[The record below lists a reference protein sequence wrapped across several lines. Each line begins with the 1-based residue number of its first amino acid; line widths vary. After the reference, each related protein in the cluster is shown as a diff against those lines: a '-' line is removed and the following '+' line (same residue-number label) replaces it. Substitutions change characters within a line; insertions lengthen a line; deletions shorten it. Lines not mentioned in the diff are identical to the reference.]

1 MRLARERALSKNSGD
16 KFFSSKLLLF
26 GEYAIIK
33 GGHGLAIPY
42 SDFRGQL
49 VLGEKE
55 THKKFYELYEYINKS
70 PLLAK
75 KLDLKRFKADL
86 DQGLYFDSNIPQG
99 YGIGSSGAL
108 CAAIYQEY
116 CTEKRITKLKE
127 LQDYMALMESF
138 YHGTSSGLD
147 CLISLVDQAVY
158 IKDRKDVSTIN
169 CPLLDDLG
177 YFYLLDSKIE
187 RRTSPLV
194 YKFLDQFENDQSYRK
209 NFENFISVSND
220 TINFFLKARRENFL
234 FSIEKLSVMQREIM
248 QDMIPEKIREFWD
261 KGLESKKYFT
271 KLCGAGGGGF
281 FLVYSNE
288 KLEIAELK
296 QIRNGKL

>member
-1 MRLARERALSKNSGD
+1 MKLDRGQILSKISGD
-16 KFFSSKLLLF
+16 KYFSSKLLLF

-42 SDFRGQL
+42 SEFRGQL

-55 THKKFYELYEYINKS
+55 THKKFFELYDYINKS

-86 DQGLYFDSNIPQG
+86 DKGLYFDSNIPQG

-169 CPLLDDLG
+169 CPLLNDLG

-187 RRTSPLV
+187 RRTSPFV
-194 YKFLDQFENDQSYRK
+194 YKFLDRFENDQTYREK
-209 NFENFISVSND
+209 FEKFIEMSND
-220 TINFFLKARRENFL
+220 TINSFLKAKRENFL
-234 FSIEKLSVMQREIM
+234 FSIEKLSIMQREIM
-248 QDMIPEKIREFWD
+248 QDMIPENIREFWD
-261 KGLESKKYFT
+261 QGLESKKYFT

-281 FLVYSNE
+281 FLVYSSE
-288 KLEIAELK
+288 RLELAELK
-296 QIRNGKL
+296 QIKDGKL